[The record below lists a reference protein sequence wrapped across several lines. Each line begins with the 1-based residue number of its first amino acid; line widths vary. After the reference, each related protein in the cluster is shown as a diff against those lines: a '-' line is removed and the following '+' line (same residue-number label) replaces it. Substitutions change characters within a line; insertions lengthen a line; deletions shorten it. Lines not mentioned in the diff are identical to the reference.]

1 MMIKFTL
8 IAMFVGL
15 TSLSFGQNN
24 KEEITK
30 NEKLV
35 TSYLEKTGLINKIDP
50 SLSFAEDYAYK
61 TRYVLVQYCGAL
73 VIFEL
78 YDQSMNV
85 NIIHKNNCLSEEEQ
99 AEIWLNEMNKDDD
112 VLTFNRS
119 KFLLK

>member
-1 MMIKFTL
+1 MIKFTL